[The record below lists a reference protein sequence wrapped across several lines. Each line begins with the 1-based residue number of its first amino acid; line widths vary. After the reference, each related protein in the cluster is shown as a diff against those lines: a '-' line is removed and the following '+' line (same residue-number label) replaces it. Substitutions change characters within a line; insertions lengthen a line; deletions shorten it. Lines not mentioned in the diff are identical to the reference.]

1 MLPSGH
7 ASLITTTLI
16 ALALGYIVCSLASKE
31 KGTLKTTGYIIGI
44 SIIVISSL
52 LLVSKILKVAGKG
65 RFGSKAKMVIQH
77 RMSMQGPGMQ
87 EKSGMPQ
94 E

>member
-1 MLPSGH
+1 MLASGH

-31 KGTLKTTGYIIGI
+31 KGALKTAGYIIGV

-65 RFGSKAKMVIQH
+65 CYKAKMMMHQK
-77 RMSMQGPGMQ
+77 MPMPGPGKQ
-87 EKSGMPQ
+87 QK
-94 E
+94 